1 MPNMFSLKRMKSAS
15 VVAFALVAYVVTI
28 GVDAQAPVEWDAAPV
43 GGDVIQADAQPP
55 MMAPM
60 EAPMGAPAPAP
71 SGGAMTETTVVDVAV
86 ATPRFSTL
94 VVALSAT
101 PDILDTLETPG
112 PWTVFA
118 PSNDAI
124 NTFLTENGLTAEQ
137 LLQSPGLG
145 DILRKHVVAGKLTA
159 ELAMQAVAD
168 GPISLETLNGPIDAR
183 LVDGALYVGGAQVI
197 ETDIMADNG
206 VIHVIDRVIQ

>member
-15 VVAFALVAYVVTI
+15 VVAFALVVYVVTI

>member
-1 MPNMFSLKRMKSAS
+1 MFSRKSFKS
-15 VVAFALVAYVVTI
+15 VTVAVALVASAMTI
-28 GVDAQAPVEWDAAPV
+28 GVAAQEPVDWDAAPV

-55 MMAPM
+55 MM
-60 EAPMGAPAPAP
+60 APMGAPAPAP

-118 PSNDAI
+118 PSNEAI
-124 NTFLTENGLTAEQ
+124 DTFLNENGLTAEQ

-159 ELAMQAVAD
+159 ELATQAVAE
-168 GPISLETLNGPIDAR
+168 GPISLETLNGPVDAR
-183 LVDGALYVGGAQVI
+183 LVDGALFVGGAQVI

>member
-1 MPNMFSLKRMKSAS
+1 MFSLKRMKSAS

-43 GGDVIQADAQPP
+43 GGEVIQADAQPP

-60 EAPMGAPAPAP
+60 EAPMGATAPAP
-71 SGGAMTETTVVDVAV
+71 IGGAMTETTVVDVAV

-159 ELAMQAVAD
+159 ELALQAVAD